1 VATYLIG
8 DVHGCIDTLE
18 ALLERTGIDPEHDR
32 LVLVG
37 DLVGRGPR
45 SLEVLRWAF
54 ERAGSMRGRFE
65 TVLGNHDLHL
75 LALARELAEP
85 RATDRLDA
93 VLAAPDRDR
102 LLGWLGSR
110 PLALAVEGALVVH
123 AGVEPSWTVA
133 GTLER
138 AARLQGA
145 LAGPRAAELLRRGRP
160 GELEP
165 DDPTL
170 AGLRHDLA
178 ILTRLRMFDAEG
190 RPAPYTGPPGDAP
203 AGLVPW
209 FRVPGRRTAE
219 TTVVF
224 GHWAA
229 LGLLV
234 EPRLV
239 GLDSG
244 CAWGRQLTALR
255 LDDRRIVQQE
265 VAPAE
270 RPGH

>member
-1 VATYLIG
+1 
-8 DVHGCIDTLE
+8 
-18 ALLERTGIDPEHDR
+18 
-32 LVLVG
+32 
-37 DLVGRGPR
+37 
-45 SLEVLRWAF
+45 
-54 ERAGSMRGRFE
+54 
-65 TVLGNHDLHL
+65 
-75 LALARELAEP
+75 
-85 RATDRLDA
+85 